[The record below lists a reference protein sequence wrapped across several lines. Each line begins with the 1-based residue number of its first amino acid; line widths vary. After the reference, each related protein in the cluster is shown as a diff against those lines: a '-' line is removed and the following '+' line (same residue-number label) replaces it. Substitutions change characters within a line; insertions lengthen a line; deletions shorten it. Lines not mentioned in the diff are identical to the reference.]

1 MKLTKI
7 FLSRRKKDN
16 VAGYI
21 FLIIPLL
28 INSVFLFYPIIYSF
42 ILSLFDWNLLM
53 PEKYFIGF
61 SNFKE
66 LFTDKVFLISI
77 KNTFIYTAGVV
88 PLQTIVALLMAVLLN
103 QKVRGRPFFRTAFY
117 IPSITSSVVT
127 SVIFMWIY
135 AKPGLLNYLLSLM
148 GISGP
153 DWLASTDFALSSIMI
168 LNIWSTAGYFM
179 ITFLAALQNIPES
192 LYESAR
198 VDGANKFRMFWNVTV
213 PMVRPAIFFVVTLGM
228 IGCFQVFDQIY
239 VMSSGGPANATTTMS
254 YFIYQNAFKYFRMG
268 YASAASVVLFL
279 FILSFTL
286 IQKKYYKIQF

>member
-153 DWLASTDFALSSIMI
+153 DWLASTDFALSSIMV

-192 LYESAR
+192 LYETAR
-198 VDGANKFRMFWNVTV
+198 VDGANIFRMFWNVTV

>member
-1 MKLTKI
+1 MKLFKTLGKEKDNSIGFI
-7 FLSRRKKDN
+7 FL
-16 VAGYI
+16 G
-21 FLIIPLL
+21 IPLF
-28 INSVFLFYPIIYSF
+28 INCVFLFYPIIYSF

-53 PEKYFIGF
+53 HDKYFIGF
-61 SNFKE
+61 DNFIE
-66 LFTDKVFLISI
+66 LFTDKIFLISI
-77 KNTFIYTAGVV
+77 KNTLIYTAGVV

-153 DWLASTDFALSSIMI
+153 DWLASTDFALSSIMM

-179 ITFLAALQNIPES
+179 ITFLASLQNIPES
-192 LYESAR
+192 LYETAR
-198 VDGANKFRMFWNVTV
+198 VDGANKFRMFWNITV

-279 FILSFTL
+279 FILFFTL
-286 IQKKYYKIQF
+286 IQKKYYRMQV

>member
-7 FLSRRKKDN
+7 FISRRKKDN

-61 SNFKE
+61 NNFKE

-135 AKPGLLNYLLSLM
+135 AKPGLLNYLLSLI

-153 DWLASTDFALSSIMI
+153 DWLASTDFALSSIMM

-192 LYESAR
+192 LYETAR
-198 VDGANKFRMFWNVTV
+198 VDGANKFRVFWNVTV

-228 IGCFQVFDQIY
+228 IGCFQVLIRFMLCHREDLQMQQQLCHTLYIKMHLNISEW
-239 VMSSGGPANATTTMS
+239 VMLLLPLL
-254 YFIYQNAFKYFRMG
+254 YCFY
-268 YASAASVVLFL
+268 LFYP
-279 FILSFTL
+279 SH
-286 IQKKYYKIQF
+286 

>member
-1 MKLTKI
+1 
-7 FLSRRKKDN
+7 
-16 VAGYI
+16 
-21 FLIIPLL
+21 
-28 INSVFLFYPIIYSF
+28 
-42 ILSLFDWNLLM
+42 M
-53 PEKYFIGF
+53 PEKYFIGLN
-61 SNFKE
+61 NFKE

-135 AKPGLLNYLLSLM
+135 AKPGLLNYLLSLI

-153 DWLASTDFALSSIMI
+153 DWLASTDFALSSIMM

-192 LYESAR
+192 LYETAR
-198 VDGANKFRMFWNVTV
+198 VDGANKFSVFWNITV

-279 FILSFTL
+279 FILLFTL
-286 IQKKYYKIQF
+286 LQKKYYKIQF